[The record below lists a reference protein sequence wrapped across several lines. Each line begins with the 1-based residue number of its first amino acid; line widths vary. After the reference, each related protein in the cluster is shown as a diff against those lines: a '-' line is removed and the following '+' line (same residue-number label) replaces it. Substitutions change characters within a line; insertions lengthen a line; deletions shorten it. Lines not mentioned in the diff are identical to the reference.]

1 MTEEFKEKEPFEDI
15 DEITDEDL
23 AEENDKEIEN
33 YIREVTGRPT
43 LENEEED
50 KQEPEVE
57 HFRVTTQIGE
67 DDHKAFIL
75 YSTLMRRKWFL
86 PACIIVP
93 IILAVMFAFDN
104 GEFYSGNLIVA
115 LLVLYAA
122 LALIIVFRCRRW
134 LSKVRKNNPQSLHL
148 TDTTIIFLTNS
159 IIHLKNEKRSKVEY
173 YHLVELGETK
183 KRFYM
188 YFDSGK
194 TMVFRKEDMPQDV
207 FEEFKAFIKTK
218 VHKKSFKRG

>member
-1 MTEEFKEKEPFEDI
+1 MTEEFKEKEPFDDI

-50 KQEPEVE
+50 KKEPEVE

-207 FEEFKAFIKTK
+207 FEEFKTFIKTK